1 MNEFFTCTNDII
13 TIYSDLTSHTAYIY
27 ITELPIPVLGSM
39 SELHDI
45 SLSLLQPETSAKL
58 TLTYEQVKAM
68 DDITVTLIPEK
79 KGVVFK
85 HVEYLVESKV
95 SYRTLTHQGIE

>member
-1 MNEFFTCTNDII
+1 
-13 TIYSDLTSHTAYIY
+13 
-27 ITELPIPVLGSM
+27 M

-58 TLTYEQVKAM
+58 TQTYEQLKAM

-95 SYRTLTHQGIE
+95 SLYTL